1 MKRAALLLLAF
12 AALAPAAE
20 RSDEWVSKRV
30 RDVRASDVQAWRQIP
45 WAADLLSASDAAKR
59 DDRLLFIFSHEGNI
73 DTGRC

>member
-1 MKRAALLLLAF
+1 MKRAALLLLAC

-30 RDVRASDVQAWRQIP
+30 REIRASDVQAWRKIP
-45 WAADLLSASDAAKR
+45 WAADLPSAAAAAKR
-59 DDRLLFIFSHEGNI
+59 DDRLLFVFSHEGNI